1 MKKRDLFLCFMLSM
15 LMIGCGDDAGTTVQE
30 ANSVNENGNNDE
42 DAVDDIEEAEEN
54 EGTNDNDMDVN
65 RKPLND
71 SESGVEEITFSD
83 KEEEMEGMVQSVGE
97 DIVVISKIFSG
108 ESEVDGLYYA
118 FSPGEGSDEEEL
130 IKVHITSETKF
141 QLQTIKSGGEDV
153 TEKEGKFTDIKEDVM
168 IKVTG
173 YMDETKAELK
183 AKEVV
188 IIEVI
193 S

>member
-1 MKKRDLFLCFMLSM
+1 MKKGNLFLCFMLSM

-54 EGTNDNDMDVN
+54 EGTNDNDMDVD

-168 IKVTG
+168 IRVTG